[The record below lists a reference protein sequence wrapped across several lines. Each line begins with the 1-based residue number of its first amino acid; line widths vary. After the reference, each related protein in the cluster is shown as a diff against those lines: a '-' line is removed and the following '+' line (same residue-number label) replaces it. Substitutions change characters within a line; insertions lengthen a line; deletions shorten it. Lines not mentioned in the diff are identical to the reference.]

1 MDLIG
6 AFFVGCT
13 LIGTLFLLTFWLG
26 GALIITFTILS
37 IIAIPIIAVKLI
49 DPNLGI
55 TLFIIEITLGGLIL
69 GYNWYSKNEIK
80 KWDKRL
86 PSKRGK

>member
-13 LIGTLFLLTFWLG
+13 LIGTLLLLMFWLG

-37 IIAIPIIAVKLI
+37 AIAIPITAGKLI

-55 TLFIIEITLGGLIL
+55 ALFIIEFTLGGLIIA
-69 GYNWYSKNEIK
+69 YNWYSKNQIK
-80 KWDKRL
+80 KWDRRL
-86 PSKRGK
+86 PSKKG